1 MRSNTVND
9 IGNLQNMMQGDPSRQ
24 LGRAGSLKLGGMG
37 LSQSAMG
44 VGQNG
49 LGVGG
54 KNLGRTKN

>member
-1 MRSNTVND
+1 MND
-9 IGNLQNMMQGDPSRQ
+9 IGNLQNVMQADQGRQ

-49 LGVGG
+49 LAMGG
-54 KNLGRTKN
+54 KNFNRTKN